1 MYMMRRVHAEQSPK
15 GGNMNVWVMQWQR
28 ADLNELIKTARFN
41 LNPFK
46 EIPGGSMWEDHAPD
60 QNKLPGCVWQ
70 GRVDENFEWND
81 RIVHGIT
88 HCMIFNISKCWYSS
102 VLSRETSDFDNPF
115 TVSTASLMMVKN
127 TRPSQQSRN
136 AWTTLQA
143 QRVSAYVATKI
154 SNLWRFTNDSIIH
167 RNLHHCRTHR
177 LSRRTVRMGVRLR
190 DGISLCQMVSLV
202 EYRLHLYFDR
212 LSYRCNCSGNFNLR
226 SIKNH
231 KIYINPLDNVGLIVY
246 ISQCKPKRNPLMRKT

>member
-102 VLSRETSDFDNPF
+102 VLSRETSDFDNPLYRF
-115 TVSTASLMMVKN
+115 NCKFDDGEEY
-127 TRPSQQSRN
+127 PSF
-136 AWTTLQA
+136 
-143 QRVSAYVATKI
+143 ATIKECVDYLTSPEGVGI
-154 SNLWRFTNDSIIH
+154 CSN
-167 RNLHHCRTHR
+167 
-177 LSRRTVRMGVRLR
+177 R
-190 DGISLCQMVSLV
+190 DIKPV
-202 EYRLHLYFDR
+202 EV
-212 LSYRCNCSGNFNLR
+212 
-226 SIKNH
+226 H
-231 KIYINPLDNVGLIVY
+231 K
-246 ISQCKPKRNPLMRKT
+246 